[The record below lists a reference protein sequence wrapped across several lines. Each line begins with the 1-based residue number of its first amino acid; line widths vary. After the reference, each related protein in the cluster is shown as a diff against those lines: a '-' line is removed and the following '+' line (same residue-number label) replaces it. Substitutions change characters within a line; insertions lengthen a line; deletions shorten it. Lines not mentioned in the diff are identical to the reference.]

1 MTLLSLPDEMQF
13 KKLVQEMADDL
24 NCITTSMAIAVCTE
38 LQNRRLKFAARVLI
52 AARCPHLLAKL
63 DDYCPS
69 PSRGWLNHIA
79 TRLSIRIVSSQT
91 IDMLR
96 RSTCDANH
104 IRQFFLSK
112 HRYFARRKK
121 FIANMDE
128 TMLYSKRRYKV
139 LTAGRNRPV
148 RAEKSQL
155 PHLTGVCTIFADGTT
170 MKPMVILPQKKTLD
184 AELEDLDAFFVRS
197 ESGWMNKYLFMVYC
211 IMFICKVQEKRSQMN
226 VFDAQVPF
234 LLIVDG
240 HPSRLSFLAV
250 RLLSAFN
257 IELLVLPGHTSH
269 ILQPLDVGIFSPL
282 KAQFK
287 KLFDMAT
294 IRYDQQ
300 GHMVI
305 NYVWN
310 ARELRYIMVRSFLD
324 ACSVSCTATNIENAF
339 KATGIYPLDMNKPL
353 ASRYIVANGVPPAR
367 PNFVNDKVLTD
378 PNVMMQVFQMEYG
391 RPMQQ
396 QDWYFNLFVAMQS
409 VLAWNG
415 AYGQVLS
422 RELHLLYP
430 TAGGFQKIQLK

>member
-1 MTLLSLPDEMQF
+1 
-13 KKLVQEMADDL
+13 
-24 NCITTSMAIAVCTE
+24 
-38 LQNRRLKFAARVLI
+38 
-52 AARCPHLLAKL
+52 
-63 DDYCPS
+63 
-69 PSRGWLNHIA
+69 
-79 TRLSIRIVSSQT
+79 
-91 IDMLR
+91 
-96 RSTCDANH
+96 
-104 IRQFFLSK
+104 
-112 HRYFARRKK
+112 
-121 FIANMDE
+121 MDE

-287 KLFDMAT
+287 KLFDMA
-294 IRYDQQ
+294 
-300 GHMVI
+300 
-305 NYVWN
+305 
-310 ARELRYIMVRSFLD
+310 
-324 ACSVSCTATNIENAF
+324 VSI
-339 KATGIYPLDMNKPL
+339 
-353 ASRYIVANGVPPAR
+353 
-367 PNFVNDKVLTD
+367 
-378 PNVMMQVFQMEYG
+378 
-391 RPMQQ
+391 
-396 QDWYFNLFVAMQS
+396 
-409 VLAWNG
+409 
-415 AYGQVLS
+415 QVLGTAALRS
-422 RELHLLYP
+422 TLPNTCEFDTLQSCQPLHLTNELTNVKNKRSHYRSH
-430 TAGGFQKIQLK
+430 